1 MRDDEFGGYYDY
13 LDYVFHT
20 PSDPGRSVECVAQR
34 CELIHKNEEF
44 LKQEKMIYFPSTTD
58 SLISFSV
65 SLRSKSPPSE
75 TVTRSS

>member
-44 LKQEKMIYFPSTTD
+44 LKQEA
-58 SLISFSV
+58 
-65 SLRSKSPPSE
+65 R
-75 TVTRSS
+75 